1 VLLRAGQWWPAAR
14 CSRFA
19 PHKENRNMIARMS
32 VLSLVVCG
40 LLAGLVAANRDS
52 LHASSASRPEAN
64 LAAAQSISGDYVE
77 IRSCDV
83 YTGPCFANGEMNV
96 GGKEAILAWAVRSG
110 GVDGVDLTGL
120 NVIAVVK
127 AENTLGDVSRFPE
140 PAKSVLIVD
149 EKASPAQREAL
160 VRFVQDKAG
169 RVLGDT
175 VRIESSPMKV
185 QLPPTC
191 SSAGCSNVVAGDLVQ
206 IETRCL
212 GGADHVC
219 GNEELFYPPLTAVS
233 GARPAY
239 TMAAVF
245 HGDGLG
251 TQFDEANRRSAY
263 LATFTD

>member
-1 VLLRAGQWWPAAR
+1 
-14 CSRFA
+14 
-19 PHKENRNMIARMS
+19 MIARMS

-40 LLAGLVAANRDS
+40 LLAGLVVANRDS
-52 LHASSASRPEAN
+52 LRATTSAQSPAN
-64 LAAAQSISGDYVE
+64 LAAVQSVSGDYVE

-127 AENTLGDVSRFPE
+127 AKNTLGDVSRFPE

-149 EKASPAQREAL
+149 AKASPEQREAL
-160 VRFVQDKAG
+160 VHLAKNKAG

-175 VRIESSPMKV
+175 VRIESSPVKV

-212 GGADHVC
+212 GGTDHVC
-219 GNEELFYPPLTAVS
+219 GNEELFYPPLTSVS
-233 GARPAY
+233 GARPAF
-239 TMAAVF
+239 TMAAVY
-245 HGDGLG
+245 HGEGLG